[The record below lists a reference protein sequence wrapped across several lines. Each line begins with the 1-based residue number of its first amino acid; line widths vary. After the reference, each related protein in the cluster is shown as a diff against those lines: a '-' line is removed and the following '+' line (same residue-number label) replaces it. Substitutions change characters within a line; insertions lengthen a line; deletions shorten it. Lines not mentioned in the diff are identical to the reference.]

1 MSLTDERIRK
11 MWYIYTMG
19 YYSVIQNNEI
29 MSYAATRMD
38 PEIVILSEVRQR
50 KQILYDITY
59 MWNFL

>member
-1 MSLTDERIRK
+1 

-19 YYSVIQNNEI
+19 YYSVIKNNEI
-29 MSYAATRMD
+29 MSFAATRMD